1 MKKLLL
7 PIFAVSILASC
18 NNAKDQASTEKTTE
32 RQQTILKIDG
42 SSTVYPITE
51 AVAEDFKSTNPD
63 LQVTI
68 GISGTGG
75 GMKKFTGGE
84 IDICNASR
92 PIKKE
97 EVDLCSQ
104 KGIKFIELPIAY
116 DGLAVVVN
124 PRNNWVDKLTVAELK
139 TIWEAA
145 AQGKITNWS
154 QVRKGFPDKP
164 IKLFGPGTDSG
175 TFDYFTEAVN
185 GKKGDS
191 RGDYTASEDDNVL
204 VQGVSA
210 DEGGLGYFGLAYY
223 EENADKLKL
232 IPVDD
237 GNEANGAGAILPSVQ
252 TVQDGTYSPLSRVL
266 IIYAS
271 TASESKTEV
280 KDFLN
285 FYISNAAKLS
295 KEVGYIPLQE
305 NLYPMVTERLKNE
318 ITGSI
323 YPNGEEVGSKLEE
336 LLKSGGTAQ

>member
-1 MKKLLL
+1 
-7 PIFAVSILASC
+7 
-18 NNAKDQASTEKTTE
+18 
-32 RQQTILKIDG
+32 
-42 SSTVYPITE
+42 
-51 AVAEDFKSTNPD
+51 
-63 LQVTI
+63 
-68 GISGTGG
+68 
-75 GMKKFTGGE
+75 
-84 IDICNASR
+84 
-92 PIKKE
+92 
-97 EVDLCSQ
+97 
-104 KGIKFIELPIAY
+104 
-116 DGLAVVVN
+116 
-124 PRNNWVDKLTVAELK
+124 VAELK
-139 TIWEAA
+139 TIWQAA

-154 QVRKGFPDKP
+154 QVRKGFPNKP

-210 DEGGLGYFGLAYY
+210 DEGGLGYFGLAYF

-232 IPVDD
+232 IPIDD

-266 IIYAS
+266 FVYAN
-271 TASESKTEV
+271 TASEGKAAV

-295 KEVGYIPLQE
+295 KEVGYIPLQD

-318 ITGSI
+318 VTGSI

-336 LLKSGGTAQ
+336 LLKSGATSQ